1 MIGIIWVPSNKYQD
15 GFEQLCSII
24 DKYENY
30 AHIKRCKN
38 RRTKD
43 SAQVQFENG
52 DIWKLT
58 KVAYGRGY
66 RCNIS
71 YIHRDICQEDI
82 DYRILPSTTLLPY
95 NATHYFGHYPEL
107 VTEEIEKENV
117 EWAEQIWNNTEIQ

>member
-1 MIGIIWVPSNKYQD
+1 MIGLIWVPSNKYQD

-30 AHIKRCKN
+30 AHIKRCEK

-58 KVAYGRGY
+58 KVAHGLGY

-71 YIHRDICQEDI
+71 YIHRDIRQEDI
-82 DYRILPSTTLLPY
+82 NCRILPATTLLPY
-95 NATHYFGHYPEL
+95 NATRYFGHYPEL
-107 VTEEIEKENV
+107 VTEELEKENV
-117 EWAEQIWNNTEIQ
+117 EWAEQIWNNTGIQ